1 MAKKPNGTIAASKP
15 LPPFTLLDD
24 FDFLD
29 VDFLDFEF
37 DFLDVDF
44 LDFEFP
50 PIVAEHEGIIIY
62 IIVIIFFIY
71 SF

>member
-37 DFLDVDF
+37 DFLD
-44 LDFEFP
+44 FEFP
-50 PIVAEHEGIIIY
+50 PIVAEHEEGIIIY